1 MNYIKGINDWTV
13 LAEELGQKYAQL
25 CYSMNTKA
33 LRFVGGS
40 LVDFMIN
47 IESVHDI
54 MSKTYSP
61 SSTTSPTGFQWTTT
75 SIKQQQQ
82 QQNNFSSI
90 HVNVDNDQR
99 QLIVTYYCL
108 TSSLSNLM
116 AEVLV
121 GIFKKFVKLMFQ
133 IDIKVTCK
141 ICDDK
146 YIVTMK
152 QDDDDSMIFYGR
164 NEFYLKTISNDPNQ
178 FQMSVRTFCRA
189 FPFHFMCDSRLRFV
203 QIGSGELNFE
213 QLLLFLIFLLSFF
226 LYFFSVFPYFFSVF
240 SCSFLSSS
248 IFSFVF
254 ISKTKQTK

>member
-1 MNYIKGINDWTV
+1 M
-13 LAEELGQKYAQL
+13 AQELGQKYAQL

-61 SSTTSPTGFQWTTT
+61 SSTTSPTGFQWTPTAT

-108 TSSLSNLM
+108 TSSLSHLM
-116 AEVLV
+116 EQVLV

-203 QIGSGELNFE
+203 QIGSGEFNTE
-213 QLLLFLIFLLSFF
+213 TVVIIFLFLLSFF
-226 LYFFSVFPYFFSVF
+226 LFLVSF

-254 ISKTKQTK
+254 TSKTKQTK